1 MSRGYQIDEA
11 SIIYRKV
18 LDNYMEYVTL
28 SNKRRPTFYRRGVVI
43 PKKYNNENF
52 VYNKEGILI
61 DKETST
67 KVIKNVRSAGKP
79 KLKKISGQDIW
90 VGLPFHLR
98 TKIAREVKNYFI
110 EQLDGLTKIDPELF
124 PIGVDM
130 TFVKSIDR
138 NNWDID
144 NLALIYRKVL
154 LDCLKL
160 VVGADDSSEFI
171 QEIPTRFI
179 PTEDGRRQ
187 LIITIYSINGTSE

>member
-1 MSRGYQIDEA
+1 MSGGYKIDEK
-11 SIIYRKV
+11 SIIYHKV

-110 EQLDGLTKIDPELF
+110 EQLDGLTKIDPKLF

>member
-110 EQLDGLTKIDPELF
+110 EQLDGLTKIDPKLF

>member
-1 MSRGYQIDEA
+1 
-11 SIIYRKV
+11 
-18 LDNYMEYVTL
+18 
-28 SNKRRPTFYRRGVVI
+28 
-43 PKKYNNENF
+43 
-52 VYNKEGILI
+52 
-61 DKETST
+61 
-67 KVIKNVRSAGKP
+67 
-79 KLKKISGQDIW
+79 
-90 VGLPFHLR
+90 
-98 TKIAREVKNYFI
+98 
-110 EQLDGLTKIDPELF
+110 
-124 PIGVDM
+124 M